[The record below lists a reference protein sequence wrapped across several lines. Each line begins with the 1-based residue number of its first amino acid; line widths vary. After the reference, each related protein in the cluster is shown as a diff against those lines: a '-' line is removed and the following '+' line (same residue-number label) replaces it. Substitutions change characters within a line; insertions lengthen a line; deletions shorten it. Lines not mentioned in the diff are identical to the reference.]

1 MPKALHAEADAGALG
16 PQIRGQALCP
26 PPRSAACPRHGF
38 SEHYTP
44 AQIRASIE
52 RAKLPNFHIDFGYAA
67 FLPEDSFKAVA
78 KPSNR
83 QDYDSLRRLMAAFK
97 SSREPSWD
105 EGSGGHPPPGV
116 AS

>member
-1 MPKALHAEADAGALG
+1 MLKRMLERLVLRSAAKLYARRLG
-16 PQIRGQALCP
+16 PQLIRDY
-26 PPRSAACPRHGF
+26 GF

-52 RAKLPNFHIDFGYAA
+52 RAKLPDFHIDFGYAA
-67 FLPEDSFKAVA
+67 FLPEDSFKVVA

-83 QDYDSLRRLMAAFK
+83 QDYDSLKRLMAAFRP
-97 SSREPSWD
+97 SREPSWD